1 MIKIVKS
8 ILPKD
13 QTYYVAVSMGIDSVA
28 AVSFMK
34 NRGYDV
40 IPIHFNHNLRQ
51 QNQKMV
57 DFFNTFCEDMNLNGI
72 VGEGHS
78 LTTEKN
84 CRDARIDFFS
94 SLCYNANVVT
104 AHHLNDWVESY
115 LINCFRGQ
123 PHYSPFNLISNFGSF
138 SVYHPFLLTKKS
150 DLIQYAERNKLL
162 KYVVEDESN
171 NITKGSRR
179 NWLRNIIIPEMR
191 KNKLSLEKF
200 AQKEIL
206 KLVNLNITV

>member
-1 MIKIVKS
+1 MIKIIKS
-8 ILPKD
+8 ILPKEKK
-13 QTYYVAVSMGIDSVA
+13 YFVAVSMGVDSVA

-34 NRGYDV
+34 NRGYNV
-40 IPIHFNHNLRQ
+40 VPIHFNHNLRQ
-51 QNQKMV
+51 QNQNMV
-57 DFFNTFCEDMNLNGI
+57 DAFDIFCNDMNLEGYI
-72 VGEGHS
+72 GEGTD
-78 LTTEKN
+78 LVTEKD
-84 CRDARIDFFS
+84 CRDARIDFFK

-123 PHYSPFNLISNFGSF
+123 PHHSPFNLISSFDSF

-150 DLIQYAERNKLL
+150 DLIQYAERNGLL
-162 KYVVEDESN
+162 KYVVADESN

-179 NWLRNIIIPEMR
+179 NWLRNIIIPEMK

-200 AQKEIL
+200 AQKKIL
-206 KLVNLNITV
+206 KLINKDMPV